1 LPARSFPCN
10 FLTRQIIP
18 FAIFK
23 KKKNL
28 QNYRK
33 QVTTFMLG
41 RFHLEIGMI
50 VVYATV
56 AFAFGSLKIK
66 KNRKI
71 ENWERVD

>member
-1 LPARSFPCN
+1 
-10 FLTRQIIP
+10 
-18 FAIFK
+18 
-23 KKKNL
+23 
-28 QNYRK
+28 
-33 QVTTFMLG
+33 MLG